1 MQQRYKYMKFMK
13 HIFIVLTLFSFQL
26 VGQSI
31 KGEVI
36 DIQTKKTIPFSTIF
50 FVELETGTI
59 ADSNGVFFIEHFN
72 QDEIHLQIS
81 SFGYEK
87 KDTVVSLNKNSN
99 LTIYLSPS
107 HLDIEEVIIT
117 ASTGKLERDNVVS
130 IEKRKLEELY
140 QSSPLSLAEAISNIP
155 GVDQNTTGAGI
166 GKPIIRGLSGNRIV
180 TYAQEIRVENQQ
192 WGSEHGLGIGSIGIE
207 GVEVIKGPAS
217 LLYGSDAL
225 GGVLYFIDE
234 RYANHNTVEVKA
246 KTSFQ
251 SNTLGSINQIGFKI
265 HKKRIKFNL
274 FGAYTSHADYQTPSF
289 KNVYNTRFD
298 EKNIKS
304 AIGYNRKNWISNIRY
319 SFLENNFGIVEDSTY
334 SNSFERNF
342 ILPYQKIR
350 NHALSFSNK
359 IFTKSSSFQLILG
372 YTSNNRKE
380 YEDNDEEEALGFI
393 LNTGT
398 YNLKWKSPEIGQLLK
413 VTIGS
418 QGMLQTNKNTG
429 EEILIPDG
437 ETQDLGAFTLF
448 HFKWSKLQIQT
459 GYRIDSRQINTRY
472 MQSPDTTFLAINKQF
487 IGQTFSIGGNY
498 KLKKTIIR
506 ANISSGFR
514 APNTSELASNGIHE
528 GTNRYEI
535 GNKNLK
541 NENAIQMDLS
551 VDYHNDHFSISVSP
565 FYNSISNYIYIS
577 PTGGTISSNPVYEYK
592 QTDAFLYG
600 GELGIHYHPHRIHWL
615 HLQSE
620 FSTVF
625 AEDKQHRFLP
635 LIPQTRVNS
644 TVAVEFENNGK
655 FHFKKIFIQ
664 YIYKLKQDRIGQFET
679 FSPEYHLL
687 NIGLQAQIETKNFPI
702 ELNVGVKNL
711 LNTKYIDH
719 LSRFKTLNIPN
730 QGINFYAGIS
740 YVIGKSL

>member
-1 MQQRYKYMKFMK
+1 MK

-251 SNTLGSINQIGFKI
+251 SNTLGSISQIGFKI

-359 IFTKSSSFQLILG
+359 FFTKSSSFQLILG

-413 VTIGS
+413 ITIGS

-437 ETQDLGAFTLF
+437 ETQDIGAFTLF
-448 HFKWSKLQIQT
+448 HLKWSKLQIQT
-459 GYRIDSRQINTRY
+459 GYRIDSRQIDTRY
-472 MQSPDTTFLAINKQF
+472 MQSPDTIYLAINKQF

-498 KLKKTIIR
+498 KWKKTIIR

-535 GNKNLK
+535 GNENLK

-551 VDYHNDHFSISVSP
+551 VDYQNDHFSVSVNP
-565 FYNSISNYIYIS
+565 FYNSISNYIYLS
-577 PTGGTISSNPVYEYK
+577 PTGTTISSNPVYEYK

-600 GELGIHYHPHRIHWL
+600 GELGIHYHPHHIHWL

-664 YIYKLKQDRIGQFET
+664 YIYKFKQDRIGQFET

-702 ELNVGVKNL
+702 ELNIGVKNL

>member
-1 MQQRYKYMKFMK
+1 MK
-13 HIFIVLTLFSFQL
+13 HLLLIFILFSFHL
-26 VGQSI
+26 FGQTF

-36 DIQTKKTIPFSTIF
+36 DIQTNKAVPFSTIYF
-50 FVELETGTI
+50 KELETGTI
-59 ADSNGVFFIEHFN
+59 ADSTGAFFIEHFN
-72 QDEIHLQIS
+72 QNEIHLLITA
-81 SFGYEK
+81 FGYEK
-87 KDTVVSLNKNSN
+87 KDTIVSLHENAVLK
-99 LTIYLSPS
+99 IYLSPS
-107 HLDIEEVIIT
+107 HLDLEEVTIT
-117 ASTGKLERDNVVS
+117 ASTGKLEGDNVVS

-140 QSSPLSLAEAISNIP
+140 QNAPLSLAEAISNIP

-251 SNTLGSINQIGFKI
+251 SNTMGSINQVGFKI
-265 HKKRIKFNL
+265 HKKRLKFNL

-298 EKNIKS
+298 EKSIKA

-319 SFLENNFGIVEDSTY
+319 SFLENNFGIVEDSIYTR
-334 SNSFERNF
+334 SFDRNF
-342 ILPYQKIR
+342 ILPFQKIT
-350 NHALSFSNK
+350 NHSLSFSNK
-359 IFTKSSSFQLILG
+359 IFMNTSSLQLILG
-372 YTSNNRKE
+372 FTSNNRKE
-380 YEDNDEEEALGFI
+380 FEDNKTEEALGFI

-398 YNLKWKSPEIGQLLK
+398 YNLKWKSREIGHLLNI
-413 VTIGS
+413 TIGS

-437 ETQDLGAFTLF
+437 KTQDIGVFSLF
-448 HFKWSKLQIQT
+448 HFKWSKLQIQA
-459 GYRIDSRQINTRY
+459 GFRIDSRQVNTLF
-472 MQSPDTTFLAINKQF
+472 MQSADTTFLAVNKQF
-487 IGQTFSIGGNY
+487 IGQTISIGGNY
-498 KLKKTIIR
+498 KWKKTIIR
-506 ANISSGFR
+506 ANVSSGFR
-514 APNTSELASNGIHE
+514 APNTSELVSNGVHE

-535 GNKNLK
+535 GNEDLK

-551 VDYHNDHFSISVSP
+551 VDYQSDHFSLSFNP
-565 FYNSISNYIYIS
+565 FYNSISNYIFLS
-577 PTGGTISSNPVYEYK
+577 PTGATISSNSVYEYI

-600 GELGIHYHPHRIHWL
+600 GEFGVHYHPHLLHWL

-625 AEDKQHRFLP
+625 AEDKQHRYLP
-635 LIPQTRVNS
+635 LVPQTRINS
-644 TVAVEFENNGK
+644 TIAVEFKNKGR
-655 FHFKKIFIQ
+655 FHLEKVFLQ
-664 YIYKLKQDRIGQFET
+664 YIYKFKQDRIGQFET
-679 FSPEYHLL
+679 YSPSYNIV
-687 NIGLQAQIETKNFPI
+687 NIGLQAQIETKQSPI
-702 ELNVGVKNL
+702 KLSIGVKNL
-711 LNTKYIDH
+711 FNTRYIDH

-740 YVIGKSL
+740 YVIGKKL